1 MTWLI
6 INLLIAHVLGDFYCQ
21 TESSCDNKFLKSYKG
36 KELWIHAGIIGVLSG
51 IAVWDVC
58 FWAWAL
64 FLFIMVTHFLIDWG
78 KAWAQEKFHIL
89 LKKENNGNLTIED
102 GENNRKNLWAFLAD
116 QILHIVVIIVGAYF
130 YIHYHEINNR
140 VWVGCQCVHCFFVSH
155 SFWVKISLAMLLAV
169 KPVNVLVLLILK
181 FYTVNTSDTFKERN
195 NKNVTVQINGEIVD
209 NKSVTVQINGEIV
222 DSTKGTESEKEKK
235 GDKKQED
242 EHGKFHSGK
251 LIGYL
256 ERCLI
261 LIFVVL
267 SQYEAIGFLI
277 AAKSILRFGEAS
289 SGTEKSEYV
298 LAGTLLSL
306 AFALLLGILV
316 IKIPL

>member
-1 MTWLI
+1 M
-6 INLLIAHVLGDFYCQ
+6 
-21 TESSCDNKFLKSYKG
+21 E
-36 KELWIHAGIIGVLSG
+36 
-51 IAVWDVC
+51 
-58 FWAWAL
+58 
-64 FLFIMVTHFLIDWG
+64 
-78 KAWAQEKFHIL
+78 
-89 LKKENNGNLTIED
+89 
-102 GENNRKNLWAFLAD
+102 
-116 QILHIVVIIVGAYF
+116 YF
-130 YIHYHEINNR
+130 NE
-140 VWVGCQCVHCFFVSH
+140 F
-155 SFWVKISLAMLLAV
+155 
-169 KPVNVLVLLILK
+169 LLILNYYRVK
-181 FYTVNTSDTFKERN
+181 VNPPVSNGN
-195 NKNVTVQINGEIVD
+195 NTNPETEEDPGTDED
-209 NKSVTVQINGEIV
+209 PENK
-222 DSTKGTESEKEKK
+222 K
-235 GDKKQED
+235 DK
-242 EHGKFHSGK
+242 HGKFHSGK

>member
-1 MTWLI
+1 MTWLVL
-6 INLLIAHVLGDFYCQ
+6 NLLIAHVLGDFYCQ

-36 KELWIHAGIIGVLSG
+36 KELWIHAFWIGALSWVA
-51 IAVWDVC
+51 IWDVC
-58 FWAWAL
+58 VWAWAL

-78 KAWAQEKFHIL
+78 KAWAQEKFHIFQ
-89 LKKENNGNLTIED
+89 KKENNGILTIED
-102 GENNRKNLWAFLAD
+102 GEDNRKNLWAFLAD
-116 QILHIVVIIVGAYF
+116 QLLHIVVIFVGAYF

-140 VWVGCQCVHCFFVSH
+140 VWVGCQCVHNLLVCHPFE
-155 SFWVKISLAMLLAV
+155 VKISLAMLLAV
-169 KPVNVLVLLILK
+169 KPVNVLVLLILNYYRVK
-181 FYTVNTSDTFKERN
+181 VNPPVSNGN
-195 NKNVTVQINGEIVD
+195 NTNPETEEDPGTDED
-209 NKSVTVQINGEIV
+209 PENK
-222 DSTKGTESEKEKK
+222 K
-235 GDKKQED
+235 DK
-242 EHGKFHSGK
+242 HGKFHSGK

>member
-6 INLLIAHVLGDFYCQ
+6 INLLIAHVLGDFYFQ
-21 TESSCDNKFLKSYKG
+21 TDTSCENKVLHSSKWWYLG
-36 KELWIHAGIIGVLSG
+36 VHAGLIGVLTW
-51 IAVWDVC
+51 IAVWDACV
-58 FWAWAL
+58 WAWVL
-64 FLFIMVTHFLIDWG
+64 ILSITISHFFIDWG
-78 KAWAQEKFHIL
+78 KSWVQEVGDIHHEK
-89 LKKENNGNLTIED
+89 D
-102 GENNRKNLWAFLAD
+102 GKMVDGKNIRNDLWVFLVD
-116 QILHIVVIIVGAYF
+116 QALHIGVIIVGAYF
-130 YIHYHEINNR
+130 YIRYHEINNR

-155 SFWVKISLAMLLAV
+155 SFWVKISLAILLAI
-169 KPVNVLVLLILK
+169 KPVNVLVLLILNYYRVK
-181 FYTVNTSDTFKERN
+181 VKPLVSNGNNTDQETDEVPGTDEDPE
-195 NKNVTVQINGEIVD
+195 NKK
-209 NKSVTVQINGEIV
+209 NK
-222 DSTKGTESEKEKK
+222 
-235 GDKKQED
+235 
-242 EHGKFHSGK
+242 HGNFHSGK

-316 IKIPL
+316 LKIPL

>member
-6 INLLIAHVLGDFYCQ
+6 INLLIAHVLGDFYFQ
-21 TESSCDNKFLKSYKG
+21 TDSFCEKKFLYSVG
-36 KELWIHAGIIGVLSG
+36 SKELRIHAGIIGVLSWVA
-51 IAVWDVC
+51 IWDVC
-58 FWAWAL
+58 VWAWAL

-78 KAWAQEKFHIL
+78 KAWAQKKFHIL
-89 LKKENNGNLTIED
+89 LKKKKNGNLTVGD
-102 GENNRKNLWAFLAD
+102 GKNNRKNLWAFLAD
-116 QILHIVVIIVGAYF
+116 QFLHIVVIIVGAYF

-140 VWVGCQCVHCFFVSH
+140 VWVGCQCVHNLLVCHPFE
-155 SFWVKISLAMLLAV
+155 VKILFAILLAI
-169 KPVNVLVLLILK
+169 KPVNVLVLLILNYYRVK
-181 FYTVNTSDTFKERN
+181 VNTPVSNDN
-195 NKNVTVQINGEIVD
+195 NTVPGTDEVLE
-209 NKSVTVQINGEIV
+209 NK
-222 DSTKGTESEKEKK
+222 
-235 GDKKQED
+235 ED
-242 EHGKFHSGK
+242 EHGNFHSGK

-261 LIFVVL
+261 LIFVLL